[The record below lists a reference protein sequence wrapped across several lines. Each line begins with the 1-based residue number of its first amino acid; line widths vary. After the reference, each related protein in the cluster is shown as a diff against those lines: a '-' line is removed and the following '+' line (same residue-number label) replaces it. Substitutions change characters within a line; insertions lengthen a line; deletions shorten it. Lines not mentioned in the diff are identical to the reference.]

1 VVASTSRLLRPV
13 MEIAGAAGLGAF
25 SVAGAFAAIQVE
37 LPLPAVMAM
46 AVVTAVGGGVIR
58 DLLADRVPNVLRVE
72 ANATAAA
79 LAGAAVWAIE
89 PESNSIAALAG
100 LATAVVIRIVTLVFR
115 MNLPVPRRDSP
126 PDVGPE

>member
-1 VVASTSRLLRPV
+1 

-79 LAGAAVWAIE
+79 LAGMAVWAIE